1 MIQDPMLLLI
11 QDEAREL
18 KELAKS
24 AASAEAPEQA
34 LTLLAK
40 GQVKIAELIRHMAAV
55 MWVQAS
61 AVGEGQR
68 RSVERRGEQQQVDA

>member
-1 MIQDPMLLLI
+1 MQDPMLLLI

-24 AASAEAPEQA
+24 ATSAEDPKQA
-34 LTLLAK
+34 LTILAK
-40 GQVKIAELIRHMAAV
+40 GQVKLAELIRHMAAV

-61 AVGEGQR
+61 VAGEGESG
-68 RSVERRGEQQQVDA
+68 SVERRGVQQQVDA